1 MFGVFQV
8 GLTCYNN
15 FVKINSCT
23 FVDSN
28 PELVLSSVFGYKNFR
43 PLQEAVINSVLAKKD
58 TLVIM
63 PTGGG
68 KSLCYQIPALIL
80 KGITIV
86 VSPLISLMSNQVAS
100 LEKHGIHSVFLNSSL
115 EWKEYLK
122 AVDEI
127 KKGFVKIIYVSP
139 EGLATSR
146 IRDLLNEGNLEVSCI
161 TIDEA
166 HCVSEWGHDFR
177 PDYME
182 IFSVRKLF
190 PNATMI
196 ALTATATE
204 QVKKDIIKNLGLK
217 KPEIFTTSF
226 DRKNIFLEVQPK
238 KSGESQVIDFI
249 KNHKDESG
257 IIYCTSRR
265 QVDELFV
272 SLKKKGYSVL
282 NYHAGLPDDVR
293 GEHQQLFI
301 EDKVKIIVATVA
313 FGMGIDKPN
322 VRFVINFDLPK
333 SIEEYYQEIGRAGRD
348 GQQAWAL
355 LLYTYAD
362 VHKIRYFFT
371 DMADPTKAEMKLKSM
386 VNFASGNSCRRKA
399 LLNYFGEKYEAAFGS
414 VSEQEWGARTLG
426 SVSEHALE
434 TRKLGSV
441 CGKLGSTGE
450 YLSET
455 QTLGST
461 GEHLSGVQELGSTGA
476 RVLAEATTTGESE
489 GRWCCDI
496 CSNLREVK
504 PLTDMTV
511 PIQKLLCCIL
521 RTKSRFGAAYVI
533 DVLLGSHNKR
543 ILENGH
549 NMIST
554 FSIGHELTKDDW
566 HDLVDLLLEKEYIKR
581 VGEYNVLELTSKGR
595 DLLVTREKVFL
606 PFVIH
611 EKSKIKSL
619 PKQGKSSKP
628 KFVVH
633 KKH

>member
-1 MFGVFQV
+1 M

-190 PNATMI
+190 PKATMI

-204 QVKKDIIKNLGLK
+204 QVKRDIIKNLGLK

-238 KSGESQVIDFI
+238 KSGESQVIDFL
-249 KNHKDESG
+249 KNHKNESG

-348 GQQAWAL
+348 GQPAWAL

-399 LLNYFGEKYEAAFGS
+399 LLNYFGEKYEAG
-414 VSEQEWGARTLG
+414 
-426 SVSEHALE
+426 
-434 TRKLGSV
+434 
-441 CGKLGSTGE
+441 TGE
-450 YLSET
+450 AD
-455 QTLGST
+455 GS
-461 GEHLSGVQELGSTGA
+461 
-476 RVLAEATTTGESE
+476 
-489 GRWCCDI
+489 WCCDI
-496 CSNLREVK
+496 CSNLREAK
-504 PLTDMTV
+504 PLTDMTI
-511 PIQKLLCCIL
+511 PIQKFLCCIL

-566 HDLVDLLLEKEYIKR
+566 HDLVDLLLEKEYIQR
-581 VGEYNVLELTSKGR
+581 VGEYNVLELTDKGR
-595 DLLVTREKVFL
+595 DLLVTREKVIL

-611 EKSKIKSL
+611 EKSKIKAL
-619 PKQGKSSKP
+619 PKQGKSSKA
-628 KFVVH
+628 KFIVH
-633 KKH
+633 KKNEK

>member
-1 MFGVFQV
+1 M

-190 PNATMI
+190 PKATMI

-238 KSGESQVIDFI
+238 KSGESQVIDFL

-348 GQQAWAL
+348 GQPAWAL

-386 VNFASGNSCRRKA
+386 VNFASGNTCRRKA
-399 LLNYFGEKYEAAFGS
+399 LLNYFGEKYEA
-414 VSEQEWGARTLG
+414 
-426 SVSEHALE
+426 
-434 TRKLGSV
+434 
-441 CGKLGSTGE
+441 
-450 YLSET
+450 
-455 QTLGST
+455 
-461 GEHLSGVQELGSTGA
+461 
-476 RVLAEATTTGESE
+476 TTGESD
-489 GRWCCDI
+489 GSWCCDI
-496 CSNLREVK
+496 CSNLREAK
-504 PLTDMTV
+504 PLTDMTI
-511 PIQKLLCCIL
+511 PIQKFLCCIL

-566 HDLVDLLLEKEYIKR
+566 HDLVDLLLEKEYIQR
-581 VGEYNVLELTSKGR
+581 VGEYNVLELTDKGR
-595 DLLVTREKVFL
+595 DLLVTREKVLL

-611 EKSKIKSL
+611 EKSKIKAL

-628 KFVVH
+628 KFIVH

>member
-190 PNATMI
+190 PKATMI

-204 QVKKDIIKNLGLK
+204 QVKRDIIKNLGLK

-238 KSGESQVIDFI
+238 KSGESQVIDFL
-249 KNHKDESG
+249 KNHKNESG

-348 GQQAWAL
+348 GQPAWAL

-386 VNFASGNSCRRKA
+386 VNFASGNTCRRKA
-399 LLNYFGEKYEAAFGS
+399 LLNYFGEKYE
-414 VSEQEWGARTLG
+414 
-426 SVSEHALE
+426 
-434 TRKLGSV
+434 
-441 CGKLGSTGE
+441 
-450 YLSET
+450 
-455 QTLGST
+455 
-461 GEHLSGVQELGSTGA
+461 SG
-476 RVLAEATTTGESE
+476 TGESD
-489 GRWCCDI
+489 GSWCCDI
-496 CSNLREVK
+496 CSNLREAK
-504 PLTDMTV
+504 PLTDMTI
-511 PIQKLLCCIL
+511 PIQKFLCCIL

-533 DVLLGSHNKR
+533 DVLLGSHSKR

-566 HDLVDLLLEKEYIKR
+566 HDLVDLLLEKEYIQR
-581 VGEYNVLELTSKGR
+581 VGEYNVLELTDKGR
-595 DLLVTREKVFL
+595 DLLVTREKVLL

-611 EKSKIKSL
+611 EKSKIKAL

-628 KFVVH
+628 KFIVH

>member
-1 MFGVFQV
+1 M

-190 PNATMI
+190 PKATMI

-238 KSGESQVIDFI
+238 KSGESQVIDFL
-249 KNHKDESG
+249 KNHKNESG

-348 GQQAWAL
+348 GQPAWAL

-399 LLNYFGEKYEAAFGS
+399 LLNYFGEKYEAG
-414 VSEQEWGARTLG
+414 
-426 SVSEHALE
+426 
-434 TRKLGSV
+434 
-441 CGKLGSTGE
+441 TGE
-450 YLSET
+450 AD
-455 QTLGST
+455 GS
-461 GEHLSGVQELGSTGA
+461 
-476 RVLAEATTTGESE
+476 
-489 GRWCCDI
+489 WCCDI
-496 CSNLREVK
+496 CSNLREAK
-504 PLTDMTV
+504 PLTDMTI
-511 PIQKLLCCIL
+511 PIQKFLCCIL

-533 DVLLGSHNKR
+533 DVLLGSHSKR

-566 HDLVDLLLEKEYIKR
+566 HDLVDLLLEKEYIQR
-581 VGEYNVLELTSKGR
+581 VGEYNVLELTNKGR
-595 DLLVTREKVFL
+595 DLLVTREKVLL

-611 EKSKIKSL
+611 EKSKIKAL

-628 KFVVH
+628 KFIVH
-633 KKH
+633 KKNEK

>member
-1 MFGVFQV
+1 M

-190 PNATMI
+190 PKATMI

-204 QVKKDIIKNLGLK
+204 QVKRDIIKNLGLK

-238 KSGESQVIDFI
+238 KSGESQVIDFL

-282 NYHAGLPDDVR
+282 NYHAGLSDDVR

-348 GQQAWAL
+348 GQPAWAL

-386 VNFASGNSCRRKA
+386 VNFASGNTCRRKA
-399 LLNYFGEKYEAAFGS
+399 LLNYFGEKYEA
-414 VSEQEWGARTLG
+414 
-426 SVSEHALE
+426 
-434 TRKLGSV
+434 
-441 CGKLGSTGE
+441 
-450 YLSET
+450 
-455 QTLGST
+455 
-461 GEHLSGVQELGSTGA
+461 
-476 RVLAEATTTGESE
+476 TTGESD
-489 GRWCCDI
+489 GSWCCDI
-496 CSNLREVK
+496 CSNLREAK
-504 PLTDMTV
+504 PLTDMTI
-511 PIQKLLCCIL
+511 PIQKFLCCIL

-566 HDLVDLLLEKEYIKR
+566 HDLVDLLLEKEYIQR
-581 VGEYNVLELTSKGR
+581 VGEYNVLELTDKGR
-595 DLLVTREKVFL
+595 DLLVTREKVLL

-611 EKSKIKSL
+611 EKSKIKAL
-619 PKQGKSSKP
+619 PKQGKSSKA
-628 KFVVH
+628 KFIVH

>member
-1 MFGVFQV
+1 M

-63 PTGGG
+63 PTGGV

-190 PNATMI
+190 PKATMI

-238 KSGESQVIDFI
+238 KSGESQVIDFL

-399 LLNYFGEKYEAAFGS
+399 LLNYFGEKYVAAFGS
-414 VSEQEWGARTLG
+414 VSEHELGA
-426 SVSEHALE
+426 
-434 TRKLGSV
+434 RKLGSV
-441 CGKLGSTGE
+441 CGKLCSTGE
-450 YLSET
+450 Y
-455 QTLGST
+455 
-461 GEHLSGVQELGSTGA
+461 LSGVQELGSTGA
-476 RVLAEATTTGESE
+476 RVLAEATTTGEAD

-595 DLLVTREKVFL
+595 DLLVTREKVLL
-606 PFVIH
+606 PFEIH

>member
-1 MFGVFQV
+1 M

-190 PNATMI
+190 PKATMI

-204 QVKKDIIKNLGLK
+204 QVKRDIIKNLGLK

-238 KSGESQVIDFI
+238 KSGESQVIDFL
-249 KNHKDESG
+249 KNHKNESG

-348 GQQAWAL
+348 GQPAWAL

-399 LLNYFGEKYEAAFGS
+399 LLNYFGEKYEA
-414 VSEQEWGARTLG
+414 
-426 SVSEHALE
+426 
-434 TRKLGSV
+434 
-441 CGKLGSTGE
+441 
-450 YLSET
+450 
-455 QTLGST
+455 
-461 GEHLSGVQELGSTGA
+461 
-476 RVLAEATTTGESE
+476 TTGEADGS
-489 GRWCCDI
+489 WCCDI
-496 CSNLREVK
+496 CSNLREAK
-504 PLTDMTV
+504 PLTDMTI
-511 PIQKLLCCIL
+511 PIQKFLCCIL

-533 DVLLGSHNKR
+533 DVLLGSHSKR

-566 HDLVDLLLEKEYIKR
+566 HDLVDLLLEKEYIQR
-581 VGEYNVLELTSKGR
+581 VGEYNVLELTNKGR
-595 DLLVTREKVFL
+595 DLLVTREKVLL

-611 EKSKIKSL
+611 EKSKIKAL
-619 PKQGKSSKP
+619 PKQGKSSKA
-628 KFVVH
+628 KFIVH
-633 KKH
+633 KKNEK

>member
-190 PNATMI
+190 PKATMI

-204 QVKKDIIKNLGLK
+204 QVKRDIIKNLGLK

-238 KSGESQVIDFI
+238 KSGESQVIDFL

-348 GQQAWAL
+348 GQPAWAL

-386 VNFASGNSCRRKA
+386 VNFASGNTCRRKA
-399 LLNYFGEKYEAAFGS
+399 LLNYFGEKYEA
-414 VSEQEWGARTLG
+414 
-426 SVSEHALE
+426 
-434 TRKLGSV
+434 
-441 CGKLGSTGE
+441 
-450 YLSET
+450 
-455 QTLGST
+455 
-461 GEHLSGVQELGSTGA
+461 
-476 RVLAEATTTGESE
+476 TTGEADGS
-489 GRWCCDI
+489 WCCDI
-496 CSNLREVK
+496 CSNLREAK
-504 PLTDMTV
+504 PLTDMTI
-511 PIQKLLCCIL
+511 PIQKFLCCIL

-566 HDLVDLLLEKEYIKR
+566 HDLVDLLLEKEYIQR
-581 VGEYNVLELTSKGR
+581 VGEYNVLELTDKGR
-595 DLLVTREKVFL
+595 DLLVTREKVLL

-611 EKSKIKSL
+611 EKSKIKAL
-619 PKQGKSSKP
+619 PKQGKSSKA
-628 KFVVH
+628 KFIVH

>member
-58 TLVIM
+58 TVVIM

-146 IRDLLNEGNLEVSCI
+146 IRDLLNEGDLEVSCI

-190 PNATMI
+190 PKATMI

-238 KSGESQVIDFI
+238 KSGESQVIDFL

-414 VSEQEWGARTLG
+414 VSE
-426 SVSEHALE
+426 HALE

-455 QTLGST
+455 RT
-461 GEHLSGVQELGSTGA
+461 LGSTGA
-476 RVLAEATTTGESE
+476 RVLAEATTTGEADR
-489 GRWCCDI
+489 RWCCDI

-566 HDLVDLLLEKEYIKR
+566 HDLVDLLLEKEYIQR

>member
-1 MFGVFQV
+1 M

-190 PNATMI
+190 PKATMI

-238 KSGESQVIDFI
+238 KSGESQVIDFL

-399 LLNYFGEKYEAAFGS
+399 LLNYFGEKYEVAF
-414 VSEQEWGARTLG
+414 G

-434 TRKLGSV
+434 TRTPGSV
-441 CGKLGSTGE
+441 CGKLD
-450 YLSET
+450 
-455 QTLGST
+455 
-461 GEHLSGVQELGSTGA
+461 STGA

-566 HDLVDLLLEKEYIKR
+566 HDLVDLLLEKEYIQR

-595 DLLVTREKVFL
+595 DLLVTREKVLL
-606 PFVIH
+606 PFEIH

-628 KFVVH
+628 KFIVH

>member
-1 MFGVFQV
+1 M

-190 PNATMI
+190 PKATMI

-238 KSGESQVIDFI
+238 KSGESQVIDFL

-348 GQQAWAL
+348 GQPAWAL

-386 VNFASGNSCRRKA
+386 VNFASGNTCRRKA
-399 LLNYFGEKYEAAFGS
+399 LLNYFGEKYEA
-414 VSEQEWGARTLG
+414 
-426 SVSEHALE
+426 
-434 TRKLGSV
+434 
-441 CGKLGSTGE
+441 
-450 YLSET
+450 
-455 QTLGST
+455 
-461 GEHLSGVQELGSTGA
+461 
-476 RVLAEATTTGESE
+476 TTGESD
-489 GRWCCDI
+489 GSWCCDI
-496 CSNLREVK
+496 CSNLREAK
-504 PLTDMTV
+504 PLTDMTI
-511 PIQKLLCCIL
+511 PIQKFLCCIL

-566 HDLVDLLLEKEYIKR
+566 HDLVDLLLEKEYIQR
-581 VGEYNVLELTSKGR
+581 VGEYNVLELTDKGR

-611 EKSKIKSL
+611 EKSKIKAL
-619 PKQGKSSKP
+619 PKQGKSSKA
-628 KFVVH
+628 KFIVH

>member
-190 PNATMI
+190 PKATMI

-238 KSGESQVIDFI
+238 KSGESQVIDFL

-348 GQQAWAL
+348 GQPAWAL

-386 VNFASGNSCRRKA
+386 VNFASGNTCRRKA
-399 LLNYFGEKYEAAFGS
+399 LLNYFGEKYDA
-414 VSEQEWGARTLG
+414 
-426 SVSEHALE
+426 
-434 TRKLGSV
+434 
-441 CGKLGSTGE
+441 
-450 YLSET
+450 
-455 QTLGST
+455 
-461 GEHLSGVQELGSTGA
+461 
-476 RVLAEATTTGESE
+476 TTGEADGS
-489 GRWCCDI
+489 WCCDI
-496 CSNLREVK
+496 CSNLREAK
-504 PLTDMTV
+504 PLTDMTI
-511 PIQKLLCCIL
+511 PIQKFLCCIL

-533 DVLLGSHNKR
+533 DVLLGSHSKR

-566 HDLVDLLLEKEYIKR
+566 HDLVDLLLEKEYIQR
-581 VGEYNVLELTSKGR
+581 VGEYNVLELTDKGR
-595 DLLVTREKVFL
+595 DLLVTREKVLL

-611 EKSKIKSL
+611 EKSKIKAL

-628 KFVVH
+628 KFIVH

>member
-122 AVDEI
+122 TVDEI

-190 PNATMI
+190 PKATMI

-238 KSGESQVIDFI
+238 KSGESQVIDFL
-249 KNHKDESG
+249 KNHKNESG

-282 NYHAGLPDDVR
+282 NYHAGLPDDMR

-348 GQQAWAL
+348 GQPAWAL

-386 VNFASGNSCRRKA
+386 VNFASGNTCRRKA
-399 LLNYFGEKYEAAFGS
+399 LLNYFGEKYEAG
-414 VSEQEWGARTLG
+414 
-426 SVSEHALE
+426 
-434 TRKLGSV
+434 
-441 CGKLGSTGE
+441 TGE
-450 YLSET
+450 AD
-455 QTLGST
+455 GS
-461 GEHLSGVQELGSTGA
+461 
-476 RVLAEATTTGESE
+476 
-489 GRWCCDI
+489 WCCDI
-496 CSNLREVK
+496 CSNLREAK
-504 PLTDMTV
+504 PLTDMTI
-511 PIQKLLCCIL
+511 PIQKFLCCIL
-521 RTKSRFGAAYVI
+521 RTKSRFGATYVI
-533 DVLLGSHNKR
+533 DILLGSHNKR

-566 HDLVDLLLEKEYIKR
+566 HDLVDLLLEKEYIQR
-581 VGEYNVLELTSKGR
+581 VGEYNVLELTDKGR
-595 DLLVTREKVFL
+595 DLLVTREKVLL

-611 EKSKIKSL
+611 EKSKIKAL
-619 PKQGKSSKP
+619 PKQGKSSKT
-628 KFVVH
+628 KFIVH

>member
-1 MFGVFQV
+1 M

-190 PNATMI
+190 PKATMI

-238 KSGESQVIDFI
+238 KSGESQVIEFL
-249 KNHKDESG
+249 KNHKNESG

-348 GQQAWAL
+348 GQPAWAL

-386 VNFASGNSCRRKA
+386 VNFASGNTCRRKA
-399 LLNYFGEKYEAAFGS
+399 LLNYFGEKYEAG
-414 VSEQEWGARTLG
+414 
-426 SVSEHALE
+426 
-434 TRKLGSV
+434 
-441 CGKLGSTGE
+441 TGE
-450 YLSET
+450 AD
-455 QTLGST
+455 GS
-461 GEHLSGVQELGSTGA
+461 
-476 RVLAEATTTGESE
+476 
-489 GRWCCDI
+489 WCCDI
-496 CSNLREVK
+496 CSNLREAK
-504 PLTDMTV
+504 PLTDMTI
-511 PIQKLLCCIL
+511 PIQKFLCCIL

-533 DVLLGSHNKR
+533 DVLLGSHSKR

-566 HDLVDLLLEKEYIKR
+566 HDLVDLLLEKEYIQR
-581 VGEYNVLELTSKGR
+581 VGEYNVLELTDKGR
-595 DLLVTREKVFL
+595 DLLVTREKVLL

-611 EKSKIKSL
+611 EKSKIKAL

-628 KFVVH
+628 KFIVH

>member
-1 MFGVFQV
+1 M

-190 PNATMI
+190 PKATMI

-238 KSGESQVIDFI
+238 KSGESQVIDFL
-249 KNHKDESG
+249 KNHKNESG

-348 GQQAWAL
+348 GQPAWAL

-386 VNFASGNSCRRKA
+386 VNFASGNTCRRKA
-399 LLNYFGEKYEAAFGS
+399 LLNYFGEKYEAG
-414 VSEQEWGARTLG
+414 
-426 SVSEHALE
+426 
-434 TRKLGSV
+434 
-441 CGKLGSTGE
+441 
-450 YLSET
+450 
-455 QTLGST
+455 
-461 GEHLSGVQELGSTGA
+461 
-476 RVLAEATTTGESE
+476 TGESD
-489 GRWCCDI
+489 GSWCCDI
-496 CSNLREVK
+496 CSNLREAK
-504 PLTDMTV
+504 PLTDMTI
-511 PIQKLLCCIL
+511 PIQKFLCCIL

-566 HDLVDLLLEKEYIKR
+566 HDLVDLLLEKEYIQR
-581 VGEYNVLELTSKGR
+581 VGEYNVLELTNKGR
-595 DLLVTREKVFL
+595 DLLVTREKVLL

-611 EKSKIKSL
+611 EKSKIKAL
-619 PKQGKSSKP
+619 PKQGKSSKA
-628 KFVVH
+628 KFIVH
-633 KKH
+633 KKNEK

>member
-1 MFGVFQV
+1 V

-190 PNATMI
+190 PKATMI

-204 QVKKDIIKNLGLK
+204 QVKRDIIKNLGLK

-238 KSGESQVIDFI
+238 KSGESQVIEFL

-348 GQQAWAL
+348 GQPAWAL

-386 VNFASGNSCRRKA
+386 VNFASGNTCRRKA
-399 LLNYFGEKYEAAFGS
+399 LLNYFGEKYEVAFGS
-414 VSEQEWGARTLG
+414 VSEQELGAR
-426 SVSEHALE
+426 
-434 TRKLGSV
+434 
-441 CGKLGSTGE
+441 KLGSTGE
-450 YLSET
+450 YLSEARK
-455 QTLGST
+455 LGST
-461 GEHLSGVQELGSTGA
+461 GEHLSETRTLGSTGA
-476 RVLAEATTTGESE
+476 PVLAEATTTGESE

>member
-1 MFGVFQV
+1 M

-190 PNATMI
+190 PKATMI

-238 KSGESQVIDFI
+238 KSGESQVIDFL
-249 KNHKDESG
+249 KNHKNESG

-282 NYHAGLPDDVR
+282 NYHAGLPDEVR

-348 GQQAWAL
+348 GQPAWAL

-399 LLNYFGEKYEAAFGS
+399 LLNYFGEKYEAG
-414 VSEQEWGARTLG
+414 
-426 SVSEHALE
+426 
-434 TRKLGSV
+434 
-441 CGKLGSTGE
+441 
-450 YLSET
+450 
-455 QTLGST
+455 
-461 GEHLSGVQELGSTGA
+461 
-476 RVLAEATTTGESE
+476 TGESDE
-489 GRWCCDI
+489 SWCCDI
-496 CSNLREVK
+496 CSNLREEK
-504 PLTDMTV
+504 PLTDMTI
-511 PIQKLLCCIL
+511 PIQKFLCCIL

-566 HDLVDLLLEKEYIKR
+566 HDLVDLLLEKEYIQR
-581 VGEYNVLELTSKGR
+581 VGEYNVLELTDKGR
-595 DLLVTREKVFL
+595 DLLVTREKVLL

-611 EKSKIKSL
+611 EKSKIKAL
-619 PKQGKSSKP
+619 PKQGKSSKA
-628 KFVVH
+628 KFIVH

>member
-1 MFGVFQV
+1 M

-190 PNATMI
+190 PKATMI

-238 KSGESQVIDFI
+238 KSGESQVIDFL

-348 GQQAWAL
+348 GQPAWAL

-399 LLNYFGEKYEAAFGS
+399 LLNYFGEKYEAG
-414 VSEQEWGARTLG
+414 
-426 SVSEHALE
+426 
-434 TRKLGSV
+434 
-441 CGKLGSTGE
+441 TGE
-450 YLSET
+450 AD
-455 QTLGST
+455 GS
-461 GEHLSGVQELGSTGA
+461 
-476 RVLAEATTTGESE
+476 
-489 GRWCCDI
+489 WCCDI
-496 CSNLREVK
+496 CSNLREAK
-504 PLTDMTV
+504 PLTDMTI
-511 PIQKLLCCIL
+511 PIQKFLCCIL

-533 DVLLGSHNKR
+533 DVLLGSHSKR

-566 HDLVDLLLEKEYIKR
+566 HDLVDLLLEKEYIQR
-581 VGEYNVLELTSKGR
+581 VGEYNVLELTDKGR
-595 DLLVTREKVFL
+595 DLLVTREKVLL

-611 EKSKIKSL
+611 EKSKIKAL
-619 PKQGKSSKP
+619 PKQGKSSKA
-628 KFVVH
+628 KFIVH

>member
-1 MFGVFQV
+1 M

-190 PNATMI
+190 PKATMI

-238 KSGESQVIDFI
+238 KSGESQVIDFL

-386 VNFASGNSCRRKA
+386 VNFASGNTCRRKA
-399 LLNYFGEKYEAAFGS
+399 LLNYFGEKYEAG
-414 VSEQEWGARTLG
+414 
-426 SVSEHALE
+426 
-434 TRKLGSV
+434 
-441 CGKLGSTGE
+441 
-450 YLSET
+450 
-455 QTLGST
+455 
-461 GEHLSGVQELGSTGA
+461 
-476 RVLAEATTTGESE
+476 TGESD
-489 GRWCCDI
+489 GSWCCDI
-496 CSNLREVK
+496 CSNLREAK
-504 PLTDMTV
+504 PLTDMTI

-566 HDLVDLLLEKEYIKR
+566 HDLVDLLLEKEYIQR
-581 VGEYNVLELTSKGR
+581 VGEYNVLELTDKGR
-595 DLLVTREKVFL
+595 DLLVTREKVLL

-611 EKSKIKSL
+611 EKSKIKAL
-619 PKQGKSSKP
+619 PKQGKSSKA
-628 KFVVH
+628 KFIVH

>member
-1 MFGVFQV
+1 M

-190 PNATMI
+190 PKATMI

-204 QVKKDIIKNLGLK
+204 QVKRDIIKNLGLK

-238 KSGESQVIDFI
+238 KSGESQVIDFL

-399 LLNYFGEKYEAAFGS
+399 LLNYFGEKYEVAF
-414 VSEQEWGARTLG
+414 G

-450 YLSET
+450 HLSET

-461 GEHLSGVQELGSTGA
+461 GA
-476 RVLAEATTTGESE
+476 PVLAEATTTGESE

-566 HDLVDLLLEKEYIKR
+566 HDLVDLLLEKEYIKQ

-595 DLLVTREKVFL
+595 DLLVTREKVLL

>member
-1 MFGVFQV
+1 M

-190 PNATMI
+190 PKATMI

-204 QVKKDIIKNLGLK
+204 QVKRDIIKNLGLK

-238 KSGESQVIDFI
+238 KSGESQVIDFL
-249 KNHKDESG
+249 KNHKNESG

-348 GQQAWAL
+348 GQPAWAL

-386 VNFASGNSCRRKA
+386 VNFASGNTCRRKA
-399 LLNYFGEKYEAAFGS
+399 LLNYFGEKYEA
-414 VSEQEWGARTLG
+414 
-426 SVSEHALE
+426 
-434 TRKLGSV
+434 
-441 CGKLGSTGE
+441 
-450 YLSET
+450 
-455 QTLGST
+455 
-461 GEHLSGVQELGSTGA
+461 
-476 RVLAEATTTGESE
+476 TTGESD
-489 GRWCCDI
+489 GSWCCDI
-496 CSNLREVK
+496 CSNLREAK

-511 PIQKLLCCIL
+511 PIQKFLCCIL

-533 DVLLGSHNKR
+533 DVLLGSHSKR

-566 HDLVDLLLEKEYIKR
+566 HDLVDILLEKEYIQR
-581 VGEYNVLELTSKGR
+581 VGEYNVLELTNKGR
-595 DLLVTREKVFL
+595 DLLVTREKVLL

-611 EKSKIKSL
+611 EKSKIKAL
-619 PKQGKSSKP
+619 PKQGKSSKA
-628 KFVVH
+628 KFIVH

>member
-1 MFGVFQV
+1 M

-190 PNATMI
+190 PKATMI

-238 KSGESQVIDFI
+238 KSGESQVINFL

-348 GQQAWAL
+348 GQPAWAL

-399 LLNYFGEKYEAAFGS
+399 LLNYFGEKYDA
-414 VSEQEWGARTLG
+414 
-426 SVSEHALE
+426 
-434 TRKLGSV
+434 
-441 CGKLGSTGE
+441 
-450 YLSET
+450 
-455 QTLGST
+455 
-461 GEHLSGVQELGSTGA
+461 
-476 RVLAEATTTGESE
+476 TTGEADGS
-489 GRWCCDI
+489 WCCDI
-496 CSNLREVK
+496 CSNLREAK
-504 PLTDMTV
+504 PLTDMTI
-511 PIQKLLCCIL
+511 PIQKFLCCIL

-533 DVLLGSHNKR
+533 DVLLGSHSKR

-566 HDLVDLLLEKEYIKR
+566 HDLVDLLLEKEYIQR
-581 VGEYNVLELTSKGR
+581 VGEYNVLELTDKGR
-595 DLLVTREKVFL
+595 DLLVTREKVLL

-611 EKSKIKSL
+611 EKSKIKAL

-628 KFVVH
+628 KFIVH

>member
-1 MFGVFQV
+1 M

-190 PNATMI
+190 PKATMI

-204 QVKKDIIKNLGLK
+204 QVKRDIIKNLGLK

-238 KSGESQVIDFI
+238 KSGESQVIDFL
-249 KNHKDESG
+249 KNHKNESG

-348 GQQAWAL
+348 GQPAWAL

-399 LLNYFGEKYEAAFGS
+399 LLNYFGEKYEA
-414 VSEQEWGARTLG
+414 
-426 SVSEHALE
+426 
-434 TRKLGSV
+434 
-441 CGKLGSTGE
+441 
-450 YLSET
+450 
-455 QTLGST
+455 
-461 GEHLSGVQELGSTGA
+461 
-476 RVLAEATTTGESE
+476 TTGESD
-489 GRWCCDI
+489 GSWCCDI
-496 CSNLREVK
+496 CSNLREAK
-504 PLTDMTV
+504 PLTDMTI
-511 PIQKLLCCIL
+511 PIQKFLCCIL

-533 DVLLGSHNKR
+533 DVLLGSHSKR

-566 HDLVDLLLEKEYIKR
+566 HDLVDLLLEKEYIQR
-581 VGEYNVLELTSKGR
+581 VGEYNVLELTNKGR
-595 DLLVTREKVFL
+595 DLLVTREKVLL

-611 EKSKIKSL
+611 EKSKIKAL

-628 KFVVH
+628 KFIVH

>member
-1 MFGVFQV
+1 M

-190 PNATMI
+190 PKATMI

-238 KSGESQVIDFI
+238 KSGESQVIDFL

-348 GQQAWAL
+348 GQPAWAL

-386 VNFASGNSCRRKA
+386 VNFSSGNTCRRKA
-399 LLNYFGEKYEAAFGS
+399 LLNYFGEKYEA
-414 VSEQEWGARTLG
+414 
-426 SVSEHALE
+426 
-434 TRKLGSV
+434 
-441 CGKLGSTGE
+441 
-450 YLSET
+450 
-455 QTLGST
+455 
-461 GEHLSGVQELGSTGA
+461 
-476 RVLAEATTTGESE
+476 TTGESD
-489 GRWCCDI
+489 GSWCCDI
-496 CSNLREVK
+496 CSNLREAK
-504 PLTDMTV
+504 PLTDMTI
-511 PIQKLLCCIL
+511 PIQKFLCCIL

-533 DVLLGSHNKR
+533 DVLLGSHSKR

-566 HDLVDLLLEKEYIKR
+566 HDLVDLLLEKEYIQR
-581 VGEYNVLELTSKGR
+581 VGEYNVLELTDKGR
-595 DLLVTREKVFL
+595 DLLVTREKVLL

-611 EKSKIKSL
+611 EKSKIKAL
-619 PKQGKSSKP
+619 PKQGKSSKA
-628 KFVVH
+628 KFIVH

>member
-1 MFGVFQV
+1 M

-190 PNATMI
+190 PKATMI

-204 QVKKDIIKNLGLK
+204 QVKRDIIKNLGLK

-238 KSGESQVIDFI
+238 KSGESQVIDFL

-348 GQQAWAL
+348 GQPAWAL

-386 VNFASGNSCRRKA
+386 VNFASGNTCRRKA
-399 LLNYFGEKYEAAFGS
+399 LLNYFGEKYEA
-414 VSEQEWGARTLG
+414 
-426 SVSEHALE
+426 
-434 TRKLGSV
+434 
-441 CGKLGSTGE
+441 
-450 YLSET
+450 
-455 QTLGST
+455 
-461 GEHLSGVQELGSTGA
+461 
-476 RVLAEATTTGESE
+476 TTGESD
-489 GRWCCDI
+489 GSWCCDI
-496 CSNLREVK
+496 CSNLREAK
-504 PLTDMTV
+504 PLTDMTI
-511 PIQKLLCCIL
+511 PIQKFLCCIL

-566 HDLVDLLLEKEYIKR
+566 HDLVDLLLEKEYIQR
-581 VGEYNVLELTSKGR
+581 VGEYNVLELTDKGR
-595 DLLVTREKVFL
+595 DLLVTREKVLL

-611 EKSKIKSL
+611 EKSKIKAL

-628 KFVVH
+628 KFIVH

>member
-1 MFGVFQV
+1 M

-190 PNATMI
+190 PKATMI

-238 KSGESQVIDFI
+238 KSGESQVIDFL

-348 GQQAWAL
+348 GQPAWAL

-399 LLNYFGEKYEAAFGS
+399 LLNYFGEKYEAG
-414 VSEQEWGARTLG
+414 
-426 SVSEHALE
+426 
-434 TRKLGSV
+434 
-441 CGKLGSTGE
+441 
-450 YLSET
+450 
-455 QTLGST
+455 
-461 GEHLSGVQELGSTGA
+461 
-476 RVLAEATTTGESE
+476 TGESD
-489 GRWCCDI
+489 GSWCCDI
-496 CSNLREVK
+496 CSNLREAK
-504 PLTDMTV
+504 PLTDMTI
-511 PIQKLLCCIL
+511 PIQKFLCCIL

-533 DVLLGSHNKR
+533 DVLLGSHSKR

-566 HDLVDLLLEKEYIKR
+566 HDLVDLLLEKEYIQR
-581 VGEYNVLELTSKGR
+581 VGEYNVLELTDKGR
-595 DLLVTREKVFL
+595 DLLVTREKVLL

-611 EKSKIKSL
+611 EKSKIKAL
-619 PKQGKSSKP
+619 PKQGKSSKA
-628 KFVVH
+628 KFIVH

>member
-1 MFGVFQV
+1 M

-190 PNATMI
+190 PKATMI

-238 KSGESQVIDFI
+238 KSGESQVIDFL
-249 KNHKDESG
+249 KNHKNESG

-348 GQQAWAL
+348 GQPAWAL

-386 VNFASGNSCRRKA
+386 VNFASGNTCRRKA
-399 LLNYFGEKYEAAFGS
+399 LLNYFGEKYEAG
-414 VSEQEWGARTLG
+414 
-426 SVSEHALE
+426 
-434 TRKLGSV
+434 
-441 CGKLGSTGE
+441 
-450 YLSET
+450 
-455 QTLGST
+455 
-461 GEHLSGVQELGSTGA
+461 
-476 RVLAEATTTGESE
+476 TGESD
-489 GRWCCDI
+489 GSWCCDI
-496 CSNLREVK
+496 CSNLREAK
-504 PLTDMTV
+504 PLTDMTI
-511 PIQKLLCCIL
+511 PIQKFLCCIL

-533 DVLLGSHNKR
+533 DVLLGSHSKR

-566 HDLVDLLLEKEYIKR
+566 HDLVDLLLEKEYIQR
-581 VGEYNVLELTSKGR
+581 VGEYNVLELTDKGR
-595 DLLVTREKVFL
+595 DLLVTREKVLL

-611 EKSKIKSL
+611 EKSKIKAL
-619 PKQGKSSKP
+619 PKQGKSSKA
-628 KFVVH
+628 KFIVH
-633 KKH
+633 KKNGK

>member
-1 MFGVFQV
+1 
-8 GLTCYNN
+8 
-15 FVKINSCT
+15 
-23 FVDSN
+23 
-28 PELVLSSVFGYKNFR
+28 
-43 PLQEAVINSVLAKKD
+43 
-58 TLVIM
+58 
-63 PTGGG
+63 
-68 KSLCYQIPALIL
+68 
-80 KGITIV
+80 
-86 VSPLISLMSNQVAS
+86 
-100 LEKHGIHSVFLNSSL
+100 
-115 EWKEYLK
+115 
-122 AVDEI
+122 
-127 KKGFVKIIYVSP
+127 
-139 EGLATSR
+139 
-146 IRDLLNEGNLEVSCI
+146 
-161 TIDEA
+161 
-166 HCVSEWGHDFR
+166 
-177 PDYME
+177 
-182 IFSVRKLF
+182 
-190 PNATMI
+190 
-196 ALTATATE
+196 
-204 QVKKDIIKNLGLK
+204 
-217 KPEIFTTSF
+217 
-226 DRKNIFLEVQPK
+226 
-238 KSGESQVIDFI
+238 
-249 KNHKDESG
+249 
-257 IIYCTSRR
+257 
-265 QVDELFV
+265 
-272 SLKKKGYSVL
+272 
-282 NYHAGLPDDVR
+282 
-293 GEHQQLFI
+293 
-301 EDKVKIIVATVA
+301 
-313 FGMGIDKPN
+313 
-322 VRFVINFDLPK
+322 LPK

-348 GQQAWAL
+348 GQPAWAL

-414 VSEQEWGARTLG
+414 VSEHELGART
-426 SVSEHALE
+426 
-434 TRKLGSV
+434 LGSV

-450 YLSET
+450 HLSET
-455 QTLGST
+455 RT
-461 GEHLSGVQELGSTGA
+461 LGSTGA

-566 HDLVDLLLEKEYIKR
+566 HDLVDLLLEKEYIQR

-595 DLLVTREKVFL
+595 DLLVTREKVLL

>member
-1 MFGVFQV
+1 M

-190 PNATMI
+190 PKATMI

-204 QVKKDIIKNLGLK
+204 QVKRDIIKNLGLK

-238 KSGESQVIDFI
+238 KSGESQVIDFL
-249 KNHKDESG
+249 KNHKNESG

-348 GQQAWAL
+348 GQPAWAL

-399 LLNYFGEKYEAAFGS
+399 LLNYFGEKYEAG
-414 VSEQEWGARTLG
+414 
-426 SVSEHALE
+426 
-434 TRKLGSV
+434 
-441 CGKLGSTGE
+441 TGE
-450 YLSET
+450 AD
-455 QTLGST
+455 GS
-461 GEHLSGVQELGSTGA
+461 
-476 RVLAEATTTGESE
+476 
-489 GRWCCDI
+489 WCCDI
-496 CSNLREVK
+496 CSNLREAK
-504 PLTDMTV
+504 PLTDMTI
-511 PIQKLLCCIL
+511 PIQKFLCCIL

-566 HDLVDLLLEKEYIKR
+566 HDLVDLLLEKEYIQR
-581 VGEYNVLELTSKGR
+581 VGEYNVLELTNKGR
-595 DLLVTREKVFL
+595 DLLVTREKVLL

-611 EKSKIKSL
+611 EKSKIKAL
-619 PKQGKSSKP
+619 PKQGKSSKA
-628 KFVVH
+628 KFIVH
-633 KKH
+633 KKNGK

>member
-190 PNATMI
+190 PKATMI

-238 KSGESQVIDFI
+238 KSGESQVIDFL

-348 GQQAWAL
+348 GQPAWAL

-386 VNFASGNSCRRKA
+386 VNFASGNTCRRKA
-399 LLNYFGEKYEAAFGS
+399 LLNYFGEKYEA
-414 VSEQEWGARTLG
+414 
-426 SVSEHALE
+426 
-434 TRKLGSV
+434 
-441 CGKLGSTGE
+441 
-450 YLSET
+450 
-455 QTLGST
+455 
-461 GEHLSGVQELGSTGA
+461 
-476 RVLAEATTTGESE
+476 TTGESD
-489 GRWCCDI
+489 GSWCCDI
-496 CSNLREVK
+496 CSNLREAK
-504 PLTDMTV
+504 PLTDMTI
-511 PIQKLLCCIL
+511 PIQKFLCCIL

-566 HDLVDLLLEKEYIKR
+566 HDLVDLLLEKEYIQR
-581 VGEYNVLELTSKGR
+581 VGEYNVLELTDKGR
-595 DLLVTREKVFL
+595 DLLITREKVLL

-611 EKSKIKSL
+611 EKSKIKAL
-619 PKQGKSSKP
+619 PKQEKSSKP
-628 KFVVH
+628 KFIVH

>member
-1 MFGVFQV
+1 M

-190 PNATMI
+190 PKATMI

-238 KSGESQVIDFI
+238 KSGESQVIDFL
-249 KNHKDESG
+249 KNHKNESG

-348 GQQAWAL
+348 GQPAWAL

-399 LLNYFGEKYEAAFGS
+399 LLNYFGEKYEAG
-414 VSEQEWGARTLG
+414 
-426 SVSEHALE
+426 
-434 TRKLGSV
+434 
-441 CGKLGSTGE
+441 TGE
-450 YLSET
+450 AD
-455 QTLGST
+455 GS
-461 GEHLSGVQELGSTGA
+461 
-476 RVLAEATTTGESE
+476 
-489 GRWCCDI
+489 WCCDI
-496 CSNLREVK
+496 CSNLREAK
-504 PLTDMTV
+504 PLTDMTI
-511 PIQKLLCCIL
+511 PIQKFLCCIL

-554 FSIGHELTKDDW
+554 FSIGNELTKDDW
-566 HDLVDLLLEKEYIKR
+566 HDLVDLLLEKEYIQR
-581 VGEYNVLELTSKGR
+581 VGEYNVLELTDKGR
-595 DLLVTREKVFL
+595 DLLVTREKVLL

-611 EKSKIKSL
+611 EKSKIKAL

-628 KFVVH
+628 KFIVH
-633 KKH
+633 KKNGK

>member
-1 MFGVFQV
+1 M

-190 PNATMI
+190 PKATMI

-204 QVKKDIIKNLGLK
+204 QVKRDIIKNLGLK

-238 KSGESQVIDFI
+238 KSGESQVIDFL

-348 GQQAWAL
+348 GQPAWAL

-399 LLNYFGEKYEAAFGS
+399 LLNYFGEKYEA
-414 VSEQEWGARTLG
+414 
-426 SVSEHALE
+426 
-434 TRKLGSV
+434 
-441 CGKLGSTGE
+441 
-450 YLSET
+450 
-455 QTLGST
+455 
-461 GEHLSGVQELGSTGA
+461 
-476 RVLAEATTTGESE
+476 TTGEADGS
-489 GRWCCDI
+489 WCCDI
-496 CSNLREVK
+496 CSNLREAK
-504 PLTDMTV
+504 PLTDMTI
-511 PIQKLLCCIL
+511 PIQKFLCCIL
-521 RTKSRFGAAYVI
+521 RTKSRFGATYVI
-533 DVLLGSHNKR
+533 DVLLGSHSKR

-566 HDLVDLLLEKEYIKR
+566 HDLVDLLLEKEYIQR
-581 VGEYNVLELTSKGR
+581 VGEYNVLELTDKGR
-595 DLLVTREKVFL
+595 DLLVTREKVLL

-611 EKSKIKSL
+611 EKSKIKAL
-619 PKQGKSSKP
+619 PKQGKSSKA
-628 KFVVH
+628 KFIVH

>member
-1 MFGVFQV
+1 M

-190 PNATMI
+190 PKATMI

-238 KSGESQVIDFI
+238 KSGESQVIEFL
-249 KNHKDESG
+249 KNHKNESG

-348 GQQAWAL
+348 GQPAWAL

-399 LLNYFGEKYEAAFGS
+399 LLNYFGEKYEA
-414 VSEQEWGARTLG
+414 
-426 SVSEHALE
+426 
-434 TRKLGSV
+434 
-441 CGKLGSTGE
+441 
-450 YLSET
+450 
-455 QTLGST
+455 
-461 GEHLSGVQELGSTGA
+461 
-476 RVLAEATTTGESE
+476 TTGEADGS
-489 GRWCCDI
+489 WCCDI
-496 CSNLREVK
+496 CSNLREAK
-504 PLTDMTV
+504 PLTDMTI
-511 PIQKLLCCIL
+511 PIQKFLCCIL

-566 HDLVDLLLEKEYIKR
+566 HDLVDLLLEKEYIQR
-581 VGEYNVLELTSKGR
+581 VGEYNVLELTDKGR
-595 DLLVTREKVFL
+595 DLLVTREKVLL

-611 EKSKIKSL
+611 EKSKIKAL
-619 PKQGKSSKP
+619 PKQGKSSKA
-628 KFVVH
+628 KFIVH

>member
-182 IFSVRKLF
+182 FFSVRKLF
-190 PNATMI
+190 PKATMI

-238 KSGESQVIDFI
+238 KSGESQVIDFL

-348 GQQAWAL
+348 GQPAWAL

-386 VNFASGNSCRRKA
+386 VNFASGNTCRRKA
-399 LLNYFGEKYEAAFGS
+399 LLNYFGEKYEAG
-414 VSEQEWGARTLG
+414 
-426 SVSEHALE
+426 
-434 TRKLGSV
+434 
-441 CGKLGSTGE
+441 TGE
-450 YLSET
+450 AD
-455 QTLGST
+455 GS
-461 GEHLSGVQELGSTGA
+461 
-476 RVLAEATTTGESE
+476 
-489 GRWCCDI
+489 WCCDI
-496 CSNLREVK
+496 CSNLREAK
-504 PLTDMTV
+504 PLTDMTI
-511 PIQKLLCCIL
+511 PIQKFLCCIL

-566 HDLVDLLLEKEYIKR
+566 HDLVDLLLEKEYIQR
-581 VGEYNVLELTSKGR
+581 VGEYNVLELTDKGR
-595 DLLVTREKVFL
+595 DLLVTREKVLL

-611 EKSKIKSL
+611 EKSKIKAL
-619 PKQGKSSKP
+619 PKQGKSSKA
-628 KFVVH
+628 KFIVH

>member
-1 MFGVFQV
+1 M

-190 PNATMI
+190 PKATMI

-238 KSGESQVIDFI
+238 KSGESQVIDFL
-249 KNHKDESG
+249 KNHKNESG

-348 GQQAWAL
+348 GQPAWAL

-371 DMADPTKAEMKLKSM
+371 DMADPTKAEIKLKSM

-399 LLNYFGEKYEAAFGS
+399 LLNYFGEKYEAG
-414 VSEQEWGARTLG
+414 
-426 SVSEHALE
+426 
-434 TRKLGSV
+434 
-441 CGKLGSTGE
+441 TGE
-450 YLSET
+450 AD
-455 QTLGST
+455 GS
-461 GEHLSGVQELGSTGA
+461 
-476 RVLAEATTTGESE
+476 
-489 GRWCCDI
+489 WCCDI
-496 CSNLREVK
+496 CSNLREAK
-504 PLTDMTV
+504 PLTDMTI
-511 PIQKLLCCIL
+511 PIQKFLCCIL

-566 HDLVDLLLEKEYIKR
+566 HDLVDLLLEKEYIQR
-581 VGEYNVLELTSKGR
+581 VGEYNVLELTNKGR
-595 DLLVTREKVFL
+595 DLLVTREKVLL

-611 EKSKIKSL
+611 EKSKIKAL
-619 PKQGKSSKP
+619 PKQGKNSKA
-628 KFVVH
+628 KFIVH

>member
-1 MFGVFQV
+1 M

-190 PNATMI
+190 PKATMI

-238 KSGESQVIDFI
+238 KSGESQVIDFL
-249 KNHKDESG
+249 KNHKNESG

-348 GQQAWAL
+348 GQPAWAL

-386 VNFASGNSCRRKA
+386 VNFASGNTCRRKA
-399 LLNYFGEKYEAAFGS
+399 LLNYFGEKYEAG
-414 VSEQEWGARTLG
+414 
-426 SVSEHALE
+426 
-434 TRKLGSV
+434 
-441 CGKLGSTGE
+441 TGE
-450 YLSET
+450 AD
-455 QTLGST
+455 GS
-461 GEHLSGVQELGSTGA
+461 
-476 RVLAEATTTGESE
+476 
-489 GRWCCDI
+489 WCCDI
-496 CSNLREVK
+496 CSNLREAK
-504 PLTDMTV
+504 PLTDMTI
-511 PIQKLLCCIL
+511 PIQKFLCCIL

-566 HDLVDLLLEKEYIKR
+566 HDLVDLLLEKEYIQR
-581 VGEYNVLELTSKGR
+581 VGEYNVLELTDIGR
-595 DLLVTREKVFL
+595 DLLITREKVLL

-611 EKSKIKSL
+611 EKSKIKAL

-628 KFVVH
+628 KFIVH
-633 KKH
+633 KKNGK

>member
-1 MFGVFQV
+1 M

-190 PNATMI
+190 PKATMI

-204 QVKKDIIKNLGLK
+204 QVKRDIIKNLGLK

-238 KSGESQVIDFI
+238 KSGESQVIDFL

-348 GQQAWAL
+348 GQPAWAL

-399 LLNYFGEKYEAAFGS
+399 LLNYFGEKYEA
-414 VSEQEWGARTLG
+414 
-426 SVSEHALE
+426 
-434 TRKLGSV
+434 
-441 CGKLGSTGE
+441 
-450 YLSET
+450 
-455 QTLGST
+455 
-461 GEHLSGVQELGSTGA
+461 
-476 RVLAEATTTGESE
+476 TTGESD
-489 GRWCCDI
+489 GSWCCDI
-496 CSNLREVK
+496 CSNLREAK
-504 PLTDMTV
+504 PLTDMTI
-511 PIQKLLCCIL
+511 PIQKFLCCIL

-566 HDLVDLLLEKEYIKR
+566 HDLVDLLLEKEYIQR
-581 VGEYNVLELTSKGR
+581 VGEYNVLELTDKGR
-595 DLLVTREKVFL
+595 DLLVTREKVLL

-611 EKSKIKSL
+611 EKSKIKAL
-619 PKQGKSSKP
+619 PKQGKSSKA
-628 KFVVH
+628 KFIVH

>member
-1 MFGVFQV
+1 M

-190 PNATMI
+190 PKATMI

-204 QVKKDIIKNLGLK
+204 QVKRDIIKNLGLK

-238 KSGESQVIDFI
+238 KSGESQVINFL

-348 GQQAWAL
+348 GQPAWAL

-399 LLNYFGEKYEAAFGS
+399 LLNYFGEKYDA
-414 VSEQEWGARTLG
+414 
-426 SVSEHALE
+426 
-434 TRKLGSV
+434 
-441 CGKLGSTGE
+441 
-450 YLSET
+450 
-455 QTLGST
+455 
-461 GEHLSGVQELGSTGA
+461 
-476 RVLAEATTTGESE
+476 TTGEADGS
-489 GRWCCDI
+489 WCCDI
-496 CSNLREVK
+496 CSNLREAK
-504 PLTDMTV
+504 PLTDMTI
-511 PIQKLLCCIL
+511 PIQKFLCCIL

-533 DVLLGSHNKR
+533 DVLLGSHSKR

-566 HDLVDLLLEKEYIKR
+566 HDLVDLLLEKEYIQR
-581 VGEYNVLELTSKGR
+581 VGEYNVIELTDKGR
-595 DLLVTREKVFL
+595 DLLVTREKVLL

-611 EKSKIKSL
+611 EKSKIKAL

-628 KFVVH
+628 KFIVH
-633 KKH
+633 KKNGK